1 MNRKETILIIGS
13 LVVIGISPLF
23 GILDWS
29 QLTNLVLWQI
39 RLPRIINGIL
49 VGATL
54 SLSGCAF
61 QHLFSNSLATPST
74 TGTTAGA
81 SLGVLMVIVLLP
93 EGVWQSPYILVLF
106 AFLGAIAISLP
117 LALLATRPNI
127 RIEDVLLAGIACTLA
142 TGALTTGLQFQA
154 DMSQTYRAVQWS
166 LGSLST
172 VGYRNTIGLLI
183 PTIVSLLGLY
193 SQRRSLLLLLSGEE
207 MAWNQGVDIPNVRA
221 KTIVYAALGVGAS
234 VAWCGPIAFVGLL
247 VPHMVKLFI
256 GQSGR
261 LVFRYSP
268 IVGGAFLVCCDSIG
282 RIALDGVELP
292 VGVITAGLGAPLL
305 ISLVI
310 SNRRKQSF

>member
-1 MNRKETILIIGS
+1 MSHKEYILIGCA
-13 LVVIGISPLF
+13 LFVITVSPLF
-23 GILDWS
+23 GILDLS
-29 QLTNLVLWQI
+29 QLTSLVLWQI
-39 RLPRIINGIL
+39 RFPRILNGIL

-93 EGVWQSPYILVLF
+93 EGFWQNPYILVLF
-106 AFLGAIAISLP
+106 AFIGAITVSLP

-172 VGYRNTIGLLI
+172 VGYRNTTGLLV
-183 PTIVSLLGLY
+183 PTVLSMLGLY
-193 SQRRSLLLLLSGEE
+193 SQRRSLLLLMSGEE
-207 MAWNQGVDIPNVRA
+207 MAWNQGVDISNVRA

-247 VPHMVKLFI
+247 VPHMVKLFL

-268 IVGGAFLVCCDSIG
+268 IAGGAFLVCCDSIG
-282 RIALDGVELP
+282 RIVLSGVELP
-292 VGVITAGLGAPLL
+292 VGVITAGMGAPLL
-305 ISLVI
+305 IALVL
-310 SNRRKQSF
+310 SNRRRQMI

>member
-1 MNRKETILIIGS
+1 MNRKEYLLIVSS
-13 LVVIGISPLF
+13 LIVIAVSPVF

-29 QLTNLVLWQI
+29 QMTNLVLWQV
-39 RLPRIINGIL
+39 RLPRILNGIL
-49 VGATL
+49 VGSTL
-54 SLSGCAF
+54 ALAGCSF

-93 EGVWQSPYILVLF
+93 TGFWQSPYILVLF
-106 AFLGAIAISLP
+106 AFMGALAISLP

-172 VGYRNTIGLLI
+172 VGYRNTVGLLV
-183 PTIVSLLGLY
+183 PTAVSLLGLY
-193 SQRRSLLLLLSGEE
+193 SQRRSLLLLMSGEE
-207 MAWNQGVDIPNVRA
+207 MAWNQGVDIPSVRA
-221 KTIVYAALGVGAS
+221 KTIVFAALGVGAS

-247 VPHMVKLFI
+247 VPHMVKLFL

-261 LVFRYSP
+261 LTFRYSP

-282 RIALDGVELP
+282 RVVLNGVELP
-292 VGVITAGLGAPLL
+292 VGVLTAGLGAPLL
-305 ISLVI
+305 IGLVI
-310 SNRRKQSF
+310 SNRRKQTI

>member
-1 MNRKETILIIGS
+1 MNRNETILIVGS
-13 LVVIGISPLF
+13 LIVIGISPLF

-54 SLSGCAF
+54 SLAGCAF

-93 EGVWQSPYILVLF
+93 DGVWQSPYILVLF
-106 AFLGAIAISLP
+106 AFLGALAISLP

-127 RIEDVLLAGIACTLA
+127 RVEDVLLAGIACTLA

-172 VGYRNTIGLLI
+172 VGYRNTTGLLI

-193 SQRRSLLLLLSGEE
+193 SQRRPLLLLLSGEE

-221 KTIVYAALGVGAS
+221 KTIVYSALGVGAS

-247 VPHMVKLFI
+247 VPHMVKLFL

-305 ISLVI
+305 IALVI
-310 SNRRKQSF
+310 SNRQKQSF